1 MFKSEEEIYFTV
13 IAGGTVLLML
23 VSIVIIAVIKYQ
35 NRIYKHRKEQAQLHA
50 KFSQTLLE
58 SQLEIQE
65 QTFRHIS
72 AELHDNLGQVASLIK
87 INLFTID
94 LNDAAKAKDKIDNTK
109 ELTRQLL
116 TDIKSLS
123 VSLSSDKIAKTGLCQ
138 ALATEVER
146 LNKTGQFIATFTE
159 VGHLPIIDND
169 KATILYRM
177 VQEIL
182 NNMVKHS
189 RAKKISVVLSASEK
203 YINLALSDDGIGF
216 SISEKINSGG
226 AGLTNLQNR
235 AVLINATLY
244 VQSAPGNGSKT
255 TIELGI

>member
-1 MFKSEEEIYFTV
+1 MFKTDQEIYFTV
-13 IAGGTVLLML
+13 IAGGAVMVML
-23 VSIVIIAVIKYQ
+23 VSIIIIAVIKYQ

-72 AELHDNLGQVASLIK
+72 TELHDNLGQVASLIK
-87 INLFTID
+87 LNLFTVE
-94 LNDAAKAKDKIDNTK
+94 LNDVEKARDKIENTK

-123 VSLSSDKIAKTGLCQ
+123 VSLSSDRIAKTGLSQ

-146 LNKTGQFIATFTE
+146 LNKTGQFTATYIE
-159 VGHLPIIDND
+159 IGHLPLLDND

-177 VQEIL
+177 VQEVL

-189 RAKKISVVLSASEK
+189 RAKKISVLLDASDK
-203 YINLALSDDGIGF
+203 LITLALTDDGIGF
-216 SISEKINSGG
+216 SISENIKSGG
-226 AGLTNLQNR
+226 AGLLNLQNR
-235 AVLINATLY
+235 AKLINA
-244 VQSAPGNGSKT
+244 
-255 TIELGI
+255 

>member
-1 MFKSEEEIYFTV
+1 MFKSDQEIYFTV
-13 IAGGTVLLML
+13 IAGGAVMVML
-23 VSIVIIAVIKYQ
+23 VSIIIIAVIKYQ

-65 QTFRHIS
+65 QTLRHIS
-72 AELHDNLGQVASLIK
+72 TELHDNLGQVASLIK

-94 LNDAAKAKDKIDNTK
+94 VTEPDKANEKIENTK

-123 VSLSSDKIAKTGLCQ
+123 VSLSSDRIAKAGLSP
-138 ALATEVER
+138 AIETEVDR
-146 LNKTGQFIATFTE
+146 LNKTGQFVATFTE
-159 VGHLPIIDND
+159 VGHLPILDND

-177 VQEIL
+177 AQEVL

-189 RAKKISVVLSASEK
+189 RAKKITVLLNASEK
-203 YINLALSDDGIGF
+203 FITLTISDNGIGF
-216 SISEKINSGG
+216 SISEKMNSGG
-226 AGLTNLQNR
+226 AGLANLQNR
-235 AVLINATLY
+235 AALINAKLHM
-244 VQSAPGNGSKT
+244 QSAPGEGSQT
-255 TIELGI
+255 TIELPV

>member
-1 MFKSEEEIYFTV
+1 MFKSDQEIYFTV
-13 IAGGTVLLML
+13 IAGGAVMVML
-23 VSIVIIAVIKYQ
+23 VSIIIIAVIKYQ

-65 QTFRHIS
+65 QTLRHIS
-72 AELHDNLGQVASLIK
+72 SELHDNLGQVASLIK

-94 LNDAAKAKDKIDNTK
+94 VNEPDKANEKIENTK

-123 VSLSSDKIAKTGLCQ
+123 VSLGSDRIAKAGLSQ
-138 ALATEVER
+138 ALETEVDR
-146 LNKTGQFIATFTE
+146 LNKTGQFVATFTE
-159 VGHLPIIDND
+159 VGHLPILDND

-177 VQEIL
+177 AQEVL

-189 RAKKISVVLSASEK
+189 RAKKITVLLNASEK
-203 YINLALSDDGIGF
+203 FITLTISDNGIGF
-216 SISEKINSGG
+216 SISEKMNSGG

-235 AVLINATLY
+235 AALINAKLY
-244 VQSAPGNGSKT
+244 MQSAPGEGSQT
-255 TIELGI
+255 TIELPV

>member
-1 MFKSEEEIYFTV
+1 MFKSEEEIYLTV

-123 VSLSSDKIAKTGLCQ
+123 VSLSSDKIAKTGLSQ